1 MNFFKVIKKG
11 FKRSIRHDSTIV
23 IYSLIIAI
31 LLWFIVSI
39 KIYPDTPKMIREV
52 PITIDL
58 TGTTAAENSLEVVS
72 NDVEKVNIQIQGNRS
87 QVGNL
92 KAEDISAMVVVEN
105 VVNPGEY
112 KLGINVTSKEGIN
125 FEVKSITPE
134 KVAVVFDVYET
145 REFNVDAQAPNV
157 KIEEGLYKGDLT
169 CTPDTIKITG
179 PKTQLDKIEKCVALA
194 ENKLTLDNSHTLRT
208 SEIKLYNK
216 TGGPVDKTFFNMETV
231 EFTVDIPVY
240 MKKELK
246 LNYTLQNV
254 PSYFDS
260 SVLKFQLSPETITV
274 AAPKGSLL
282 DQNNLNVG
290 YISLND
296 IDLTKYFEF
305 DIKIPSNYQN
315 LSNTTKVTAKLMN
328 ENLAKRTI
336 TVGGGEFKIINAPSS
351 SKFNILTN
359 TLTFDIIGPEAD
371 IESITEKD
379 IVVEIDLMDIKIQSD
394 SFSEEVSILLP
405 NHKKVWAL
413 GKQTVALE
421 VDRSTVV
428 PTNNMLQ

>member
-1 MNFFKVIKKG
+1 MKIFKILRKS
-11 FKRSIRHDSTIV
+11 FKRSIRHDGTIV

-39 KIYPDTPKMIREV
+39 KIYPETPKMIRDV

-58 TGTTAAENSLEVVS
+58 TGTTAAENNLEVVS
-72 NDVEKVNIQIQGNRS
+72 HDVEKVNVQIQGNRS

-92 KAEDISAMVVVEN
+92 KASDINAMVVVEN

-112 KLGINVTSKEGIN
+112 KLDINVTSKEGIN
-125 FEVKSITPE
+125 FEVKSIFPE
-134 KVAVVFDVYET
+134 KVSVVFDVYET
-145 REFNVDAQAPNV
+145 REFVVEAQAPNV
-157 KIEEGLYKGDLT
+157 TIEEGLYKGALT
-169 CTPDTIKITG
+169 CTPETMKITG
-179 PKTQLDKIEKCVALA
+179 PKSQLDKIDKCVVLA
-194 ENKLTLDNSHTLRT
+194 ENRLTLDNSHTLRT

-216 TGGPVDKTFFNMETV
+216 TGGPVDRTFFNMETV

-260 SVLKFQLSPETITV
+260 SVLKFQLTPETITV

-282 DQNNLNVG
+282 DQKSLNIG
-290 YISLND
+290 YINLRE
-296 IDLTKYFEF
+296 IDLIKSFTFE
-305 DIKIPSNYQN
+305 IKLPSNYQN
-315 LSNTTKVTAKLMN
+315 LSNTTMVTAKLMN

-336 TVGGGEFKIINAPSS
+336 TVNSSEFKIINAPSS

-359 TLTFDIIGPEAD
+359 SLTFDIIGPEED
-371 IESITEKD
+371 IMNITD
-379 IVVEIDLMDIKIQSD
+379 RDVVVEIDLMDEKIQSD
-394 SFSEEVSILLP
+394 SFSMDASIIIP
-405 NHKKVWAL
+405 NYKKVWSL
-413 GKQTVALE
+413 GKHSVALE
-421 VDRSTVV
+421 VDKNAVV
-428 PTNNMLQ
+428 PANVLP

>member
-1 MNFFKVIKKG
+1 MKFLTTIRKI

-39 KIYPDTPKMIREV
+39 KIYPETPKMIREV

-58 TGTTAAENSLEVVS
+58 TGTTAAENNLKVVS
-72 NDVEKVNIQIQGNRS
+72 HDIEKVNIQIQGNRS

-92 KAEDISAMVVVEN
+92 KASDITAMAVVEN
-105 VVNPGEY
+105 VVKPGEY
-112 KLGINVTSKEGIN
+112 KLDINVTSKDGIN
-125 FEVKSITPE
+125 FEVKSIFPE
-134 KVAVVFDVYET
+134 NISVIFDVYET
-145 REFNVDAQAPNV
+145 REFVVDAQAPNV
-157 KIEEGLYKGDLT
+157 TIEKDLYKGELT

-179 PKTQLDKIEKCVALA
+179 PKSQLDKIDKCVALA

-260 SVLKFQLSPETITV
+260 SVLKFELSPEMITV

-282 DQNNLNVG
+282 DQKNLNVG
-290 YISLND
+290 YISLSD
-296 IDLTKYFEF
+296 IDLTKSFNF
-305 DIKIPSNYQN
+305 DINLPSNYQN
-315 LSNTTKVTAKLMN
+315 LSNTTRVTAKLMN

-336 TVGGGEFKIINAPSS
+336 TVNSSEFKIINEPSS
-351 SKFNILTN
+351 NEFNILTN
-359 TLTFDIIGPEAD
+359 TLTFDVIGPEED
-371 IESITEKD
+371 IQNITERD
-379 IVVEIDLMDIKIQSD
+379 VVVEIDLMDEKIQSD
-394 SFSEEVSILLP
+394 SFSKEVSIILP

-421 VDRSTVV
+421 INKNAGESASVT
-428 PTNNMLQ
+428 P